1 MKKIICAIILLLAVS
16 TAASAA
22 VTIKLRRDTAAN
34 WTTNSTVV
42 LAAGE
47 MGVETDTL
55 RTKIGDGV
63 TAWSALSY
71 ATEPGGTKEVGWLVK
86 NSATATAVEDGTEA
100 FVVPASMNGMNLVDV
115 TCSVADLNGAASG
128 ETTVVLRRVRS
139 ATAVDMTS
147 TGVTIT
153 YTDYTAS
160 DETVDTANDDL
171 ATGDKVYVDVNAV
184 TSAAHKGLGCTAMFR
199 LP

>member
-55 RTKIGDGV
+55 KTKIGDGV

-71 ATEPGGTKEVGWLVK
+71 ATEPGGTQSVASGT
-86 NSATATAVEDGTEA
+86 SALGTSAISSGACASVVTTTATNVATTDVINWG
-100 FVVPASMNGMNLVDV
+100 FNGDP
-115 TCSVADLNGAASG
+115 
-128 ETTVVLRRVRS
+128 
-139 ATAVDMTS
+139 
-147 TGVTIT
+147 TGVTG
-153 YTDYTAS
+153 YAP
-160 DETVDTANDDL
+160 TANGML
-171 ATGDKVYVDVNAV
+171 TIIAYPSSGNVNYKVCNN
-184 TSAAHKGLGCTAMFR
+184 TAASITPGEITINWR
-199 LP
+199 VQR